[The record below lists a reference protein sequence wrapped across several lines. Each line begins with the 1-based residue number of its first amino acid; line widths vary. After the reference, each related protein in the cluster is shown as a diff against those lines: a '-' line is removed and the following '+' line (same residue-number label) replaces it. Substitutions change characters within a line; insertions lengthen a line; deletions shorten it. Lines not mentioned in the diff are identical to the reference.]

1 MKLQLFIFFVFFV
14 LLFSTSSTS
23 SSFSISSDPAWVQTT
38 KVLLQQSLPIS
49 GNITAVNN
57 NYTAEINNN
66 MLVSLAF
73 INPNSTDETVFQ
85 DGIHYISV
93 VCPIRSPAVVLPV
106 SDFTIFDAE
115 GPNANLTN
123 LVDGI
128 LFCQTS
134 NTSDI
139 NSTES
144 INEQLLDAK
153 LATLDNS
160 SRMCNNDTFTYSLS
174 DRETGC

>member
-1 MKLQLFIFFVFFV
+1 MKILIFLFFLV

-23 SSFSISSDPAWVQTT
+23 SSFSIYSGLTWTQTT
-38 KVLLQQSLPIS
+38 KELLQQPLPIS

-57 NYTAEINNN
+57 NYTVGINNN
-66 MLVSLAF
+66 ILVSLAF
-73 INPNSTDETVFQ
+73 INPNLIDETVFQ

-106 SDFTIFDAE
+106 LDSTIFDAKN
-115 GPNANLTN
+115 PNSNSTK

-134 NTSDI
+134 NTSDM
-139 NSTES
+139 NSTKS
-144 INEQLLDAK
+144 INEQLIDAK
-153 LATLDNS
+153 LATRDNS
-160 SRMCNNDTFTYSLS
+160 TRMCINETFTYSLS
-174 DRETGC
+174 DTETGC

>member
-1 MKLQLFIFFVFFV
+1 MFLVFFV
-14 LLFSTSSTS
+14 LFFSTGLTS
-23 SSFSISSDPAWVQTT
+23 SSFLNYSAPAWAQTPIE
-38 KVLLQQSLPIS
+38 LLQQSLPIS

-57 NYTAEINNN
+57 NYTVGIDNNI
-66 MLVSLAF
+66 LVSLAF
-73 INPNSTDETVFQ
+73 INPNSGDETVFQ

-106 SDFTIFDAE
+106 SDSTNFDVK
-115 GPNANLTN
+115 NSNSNLTK

-134 NTSDI
+134 STSDI
-139 NSTES
+139 NSTKS
-144 INEQLLDAK
+144 INEQLIDVK

-160 SRMCNNDTFTYSLS
+160 STMCNNETFTYSLS
-174 DRETGC
+174 DTQTGC